1 MYLKTETTYLEL
13 FFVYF
18 QLFKIMEKELTPFKR
33 NLSVMHKTSE
43 KVTAAVSSDE
53 GKKART
59 DPYH

>member
-1 MYLKTETTYLEL
+1 MYLKTEVTYLKEL

-18 QLFKIMEKELTPFKR
+18 QLFKIMKKERTTFKR

-53 GKKART
+53 G
-59 DPYH
+59 